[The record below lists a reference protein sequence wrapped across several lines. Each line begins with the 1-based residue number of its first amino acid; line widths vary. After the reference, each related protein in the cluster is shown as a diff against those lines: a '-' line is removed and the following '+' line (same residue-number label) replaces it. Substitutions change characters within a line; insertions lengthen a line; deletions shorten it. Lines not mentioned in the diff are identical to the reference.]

1 MWRYDTVDIVAVVE
15 SLQRCG
21 KQPHCLSDLCSNDC
35 HGAHRTFLRYTPVC
49 LTSIKHRVKR
59 EIFGKRMNVPS
70 VSTWFF
76 TSQNRALSS
85 MCHKMWNSNVHHHH
99 HPWVCVVATTRT
111 TWELHCVIEAR
122 LLFGNKKCVMN
133 KKREKKFMKNIKK
146 SPNFPRRSTSTMC
159 GNHNLTLHFFFSASS
174 VKGKFIKK
182 LFIRDFV
189 SSRFFSSHQRE

>member
-1 MWRYDTVDIVAVVE
+1 MINTAVTLKTNKIVRKESNSSGHGVWEVDWSWVSKIRINSYMWRYDTVDIVAVVE

-35 HGAHRTFLRYTPVC
+35 HSAHRTFLRYTPAC
-49 LTSIKHRVKR
+49 LTSIKHQVKR

-76 TSQNRALSS
+76 KSQNRALSS

-122 LLFGNKKCVMN
+122 HFMFGNKKCVIN
-133 KKREKKFMKNIKK
+133 KKKRKEVYEK
-146 SPNFPRRSTSTMC
+146 
-159 GNHNLTLHFFFSASS
+159 
-174 VKGKFIKK
+174 
-182 LFIRDFV
+182 
-189 SSRFFSSHQRE
+189 HQKES

>member
-1 MWRYDTVDIVAVVE
+1 
-15 SLQRCG
+15 
-21 KQPHCLSDLCSNDC
+21 
-35 HGAHRTFLRYTPVC
+35 
-49 LTSIKHRVKR
+49 
-59 EIFGKRMNVPS
+59 
-70 VSTWFF
+70 
-76 TSQNRALSS
+76 

-122 LLFGNKKCVMN
+122 HFMFGNKKCVIN

-146 SPNFPRRSTSTMC
+146 SPNFPRRSTSTMLC
-159 GNHNLTLHFFFSASS
+159 GNHNLTLHFFFSAFL

-189 SSRFFSSHQRE
+189 SSRFFSSHRRESRELLHVISFSALLTSLSPLFDDHQPIKNGEEEKQWKKCLTNNSMGWKKEAKTRIFQKEVVLFED